1 MRLECGDRLQQKFGA
16 AAPVPQAFAIVA
28 VMRPGK
34 LTPRRLEELT
44 PSAQRRGTDADW
56 GFRDSCTRET
66 RAGRRDGRGGGG
78 GRDGAAPRAWLGS
91 QTAVEGVR
99 LRTQHG
105 PALSSRRGLGALP
118 QARAQDGVRRS
129 EDWLRERFFRHGG
142 NADVIRQ
149 ELESEHGIKICLR
162 SVEKRV
168 QCWRRELKAERRAT
182 VRFETR
188 PGQQL
193 QIDFGEARVWI
204 AEERVRVHLF
214 VATLGYSRRMH
225 IRPSLRE
232 RQLDWFE
239 GMEASFLRFGGVPSE
254 VLLDNARALVEH
266 HDAAT
271 REVRFNGR
279 LHAFARY
286 WGFQPRACAPY
297 RARTKGK
304 DERGVGYVKRNAIA
318 GRRFPSWGAFVA
330 HLERWNREIADQR
343 VHGTTGEPPIAR
355 FAAEA
360 GTLRPLGGRAPFG
373 QLRDLVRKVR
383 PDCAIDLDT
392 NSYSVPWRL
401 VGETVVVLVV
411 AGRVIVR
418 HAGEVVADHPLC
430 AGRRQWITDRAHL
443 AGLVGAGPTREA
455 PASTPLPALLRPLA
469 EYEAVAGG
477 GW

>member
-1 MRLECGDRLQQKFGA
+1 MLQGEEVA
-16 AAPVPQAFAIVA
+16 A
-28 VMRPGK
+28 M
-34 LTPRRLEELT
+34 
-44 PSAQRRGTDADW
+44 
-56 GFRDSCTRET
+56 
-66 RAGRRDGRGGGG
+66 
-78 GRDGAAPRAWLGS
+78 
-91 QTAVEGVR
+91 VR
-99 LRTQHG
+99 LHELGWGAKR
-105 PALSSRRGLGALP
+105 LSREFGC
-118 QARAQDGVRRS
+118 ARNTVRRYLRTGGAGPFRKPERRTAFDGL

-149 ELESEHGIKICLR
+149 ELESERGIRVCLR

-168 QCWRRELKAERRAT
+168 QGWRRELKAARRAT

-214 VATLGYSRRMH
+214 VATLGYSRRML

-239 GMEASFLRFGGVPSE
+239 GMEASFLRFGGVPAE

-279 LHAFARY
+279 LHAFARS
-286 WGFQPRACAPY
+286 WGFTPRACAPC
-297 RARTKGK
+297 RARSEPSKAPSVQARWRAGK
-304 DERGVGYVKRNAIA
+304 DERGVGFVKRNAIA
-318 GRRFPSWGAFVA
+318 GHRFPSWGAFVA
-330 HLERWNREIADQR
+330 HLECWTREIADQR

-360 GTLRPLGGRAPFG
+360 GALRPLGGRAPFG

-401 VGETVVVLVV
+401 VGETVAVMVL

-418 HAGEVVADHPLC
+418 HAGAVVADHPLC

-443 AGLVGAGPTREA
+443 AGLVGAGPPREA
-455 PASTPLPALLRPLA
+455 PASTPPPALLRPLA
-469 EYEAVAGG
+469 DYEAVAGG

>member
-1 MRLECGDRLQQKFGA
+1 
-16 AAPVPQAFAIVA
+16 
-28 VMRPGK
+28 
-34 LTPRRLEELT
+34 
-44 PSAQRRGTDADW
+44 
-56 GFRDSCTRET
+56 
-66 RAGRRDGRGGGG
+66 
-78 GRDGAAPRAWLGS
+78 
-91 QTAVEGVR
+91 
-99 LRTQHG
+99 
-105 PALSSRRGLGALP
+105 
-118 QARAQDGVRRS
+118 
-129 EDWLRERFFRHGG
+129 
-142 NADVIRQ
+142 
-149 ELESEHGIKICLR
+149 
-162 SVEKRV
+162 
-168 QCWRRELKAERRAT
+168 

-214 VATLGYSRRMH
+214 VATLGFSRRMQ

-232 RQLDWFE
+232 RQQDWFE
-239 GMEASFLRFGGVPSE
+239 GMEATFLRFGGVPTE
-254 VLLDNARALVEH
+254 VLFDNARALVEH

-318 GRRFPSWGAFVA
+318 GRRFPSWAAFEA
-330 HLERWNREIADQR
+330 HLARWNREIADER

-355 FAAEA
+355 FAEEA
-360 GTLRPLGGRAPFG
+360 GALRPLGGRAPFG

-401 VGETVVVLVV
+401 VGETVTVMVL
-411 AGRVIVR
+411 AGRVVVR
-418 HAGEVVADHPLC
+418 HAGEVVADHPVC
-430 AGRRQWITDRAHL
+430 AGRRQRIDDREHL
-443 AGLVGAGPTREA
+443 AGLVGAGPIREG
-455 PASTPLPALLRPLA
+455 PPPSTPPPALLRPLA
-469 EYEAVAGG
+469 EYEAIAGG